1 MIFHLEDLLVLLEIV
16 LNEAFVLVCCKLGV
30 LTINFY
36 DFMDIFIDCPK
47 WINFIY
53 DTFIC
58 S

>member
-16 LNEAFVLVCCKLGV
+16 LGEAFVLVCCKLGV
-30 LTINFY
+30 LMMNLY
-36 DFMDIFIDCPK
+36 DFMDNFIDYPK
-47 WINFIY
+47 WINVIY